1 VNVARI
7 TREAA
12 VARLAQDGIGAEP
25 VDWIKTAVKVIEN
38 ERKIQT
44 SCAYL
49 EGLVELQDASS
60 QAVIEALDLRRGMRV
75 LDYCAGGGG
84 KTLALAAAGVVVDAH
99 DAAAQRMAGLPDRA
113 ARAGAKVRIVA
124 DPVGPYDLVLMDVPC
139 SGSGSW
145 RRDPQGK
152 WALTPEGLATLTKTQ
167 AAILDR
173 CVRLVAP
180 GGVLAYAT
188 CSLLSDE
195 NEAQIAA
202 FLARHP
208 GWTASFQTRFSPLQ
222 GGDGF
227 FVAKLTQSV
236 EISTQ
241 P

>member
-1 VNVARI
+1 V
-7 TREAA
+7 
-12 VARLAQDGIGAEP
+12 G
-25 VDWIKTAVKVIEN
+25 
-38 ERKIQT
+38 
-44 SCAYL
+44 
-49 EGLVELQDASS
+49 
-60 QAVIEALDLRRGMRV
+60 
-75 LDYCAGGGG
+75 
-84 KTLALAAAGVVVDAH
+84 VDAH
-99 DAAAQRMAGLPDRA
+99 DAAPQRMAGLPDRA

-152 WALTPEGLATLTKTQ
+152 WALTPEGLATLTQTQ

-188 CSLLSDE
+188 CSLLRDE

-236 EISTQ
+236 EISAQ